1 MSTIRIDKKH
11 LTLLDKL
18 IATLTL
24 RGKKMTKKDLI
35 GKLIEN
41 ALISEGILDDKEILP
56 LEKDPAWI
64 GLNKTFSTGISDLSE
79 KVDEYLY
86 LGSEE

>member
-11 LTLLDKL
+11 LLLLDKL

-24 RGKKMTKKDLI
+24 RGKKITKKDLI

-41 ALISEGILDDKEILP
+41 ALRTEGIAEDENVVP

-64 GLNKTFSTGISDLSE
+64 GLKKTFKTGIDDLSE

-86 LGSEE
+86 TDSEE